1 MAAVCSSQLKF
12 PDVAA
17 LSQKVAALLDA
28 KDLGGVMK
36 LYHAA
41 TDGVAGPSGSSQ
53 PDADSKV
60 SLKKGKNKS
69 MSLLY
74 VLRRFYVIFLNSF
87 GRCLLIFSPNFV
99 LYRQVEDESTKASK
113 RKKKKKKRLLNPL
126 HLNLS
131 IKEEP
136 VSRIILL
143 TYFFL
148 NYGINTVG
156 CVCFSDYY
164 FFF

>member
-60 SLKKGKNKS
+60 SLKKKGKTNQCLFYTYYVDF
-69 MSLLY
+69 MS
-74 VLRRFYVIFLNSF
+74 SF
-87 GRCLLIFSPNFV
+87 SI
-99 LYRQVEDESTKASK
+99 
-113 RKKKKKKRLLNPL
+113 PL
-126 HLNLS
+126 DD
-131 IKEEP
+131 
-136 VSRIILL
+136 V
-143 TYFFL
+143 Y
-148 NYGINTVG
+148 
-156 CVCFSDYY
+156 
-164 FFF
+164 